1 VPRRNGPVRDTI
13 HTSLVHL
20 EYTIHMHGV
29 VSLTN
34 SVLPTLAKPDPTSG
48 GIGCFFSSLIQSLS
62 ICMLCTLHTYKGLG
76 FLLDQ
81 WHIFSLRP
89 NFVKHSYKTGL
100 VEGRMGPISG
110 FGSSKVFCVSFIG
123 KILTPLNKVYFYRMS
138 FKCFEIIQG
147 FIILFPLFIVFHSFI
162 FHSSNYLIILVAC
175 FFVIDI
181 VNLKFCT
188 SNFFISRRTDQIW
201 ELLEHTVPYQVAVP
215 GLQNPVWGPGLR
227 VHLAS

>member
-1 VPRRNGPVRDTI
+1 
-13 HTSLVHL
+13 
-20 EYTIHMHGV
+20 
-29 VSLTN
+29 
-34 SVLPTLAKPDPTSG
+34 
-48 GIGCFFSSLIQSLS
+48 
-62 ICMLCTLHTYKGLG
+62 
-76 FLLDQ
+76 
-81 WHIFSLRP
+81 
-89 NFVKHSYKTGL
+89 VKHSYKTGL

-188 SNFFISRRTDQIW
+188 SNFFISRRTDQI
-201 ELLEHTVPYQVAVP
+201 
-215 GLQNPVWGPGLR
+215 
-227 VHLAS
+227 